1 MSELAVIIC
10 DEANCIVQ
18 GAELGFESL
27 IKKG

>member
-1 MSELAVIIC
+1 MSELAVIVC
-10 DEANCIVQ
+10 DEANCIVR